1 MFKHYLLVGFRMLVR
16 YKKQTFF
23 IVCGLAVGFVCFA
36 LSALWI
42 HYEMSYDS
50 FHSKSDRIY
59 RLLYGRFD
67 ILPGMLSEYMK
78 ATFPEVENASCVT
91 SGLRFFEEGVDAGSN
106 YIRVDSAFFDMFDVE
121 ILSGQVK
128 ALFDGENSVL
138 LTDDFIERRGVKGA
152 SSVRLFA
159 GSSNEKQYH
168 IRASV
173 KSWGE
178 HTTIPFD
185 FIFPGNQKSW
195 ERQEGHIYLL
205 LREGTD
211 VEAFK
216 KKIKQLDLTEQSYW
230 LGSMQETFE
239 IFDLDKLHYHPLIGD
254 RGKLKFN
261 QIVLFAIASIFV
273 ILSLLFNYL
282 SLFVSR
288 IQLKRRDL
296 ALRVVNGASNK
307 ELFLQLSVEFI
318 LVMLLAILVGM
329 LLIEWLMP
337 HFMAFAQIRETARSI
352 YGELL
357 WYVGA
362 LFCFSWLL
370 SLYPIYFFKKDTL
383 QESLQQSNV
392 RARNLFR
399 RGALFFQ
406 FVVGII
412 FLFCTFVFVKQINFL
427 QRVDLGFDRTRGMGV
442 YQIGYP
448 AYDFKEDF
456 PQIEKIPEVESLT
469 GSYHGLLMPQQFLST
484 SVRAVHDNGELG
496 EEIDMSRAGVTPD
509 YFDFFKIKC
518 LEGEL
523 FDKTDEEKNRDKV
536 VINQSLAKKLGYEHP
551 VGSIVKDWI
560 DKEYTI
566 IGVVN
571 DLYGDS
577 PVEPPTPI
585 LYKITD
591 RYADFSFRYA
601 PGKRGEAEKKVSEIL
616 SSKLGKTFD
625 IKDME
630 ETYRSYTEQDR
641 IFLKLL
647 YLLSFICLLSSFFGI
662 YSMVSLA
669 CEQRRK
675 EIAIRKVNG
684 AGMGSLLSLFLK
696 EYYLLL
702 AVASLVAFPV
712 GYLFIKPWIEHFV
725 LQTPV
730 SWWIFAGIFF
740 CVAVLMTL
748 IIVVRIWRTI
758 HINPASEL
766 KKE

>member
-1 MFKHYLLVGFRMLVR
+1 M
-16 YKKQTFF
+16 
-23 IVCGLAVGFVCFA
+23 
-36 LSALWI
+36 
-42 HYEMSYDS
+42 
-50 FHSKSDRIY
+50 
-59 RLLYGRFD
+59 
-67 ILPGMLSEYMK
+67 
-78 ATFPEVENASCVT
+78 
-91 SGLRFFEEGVDAGSN
+91 
-106 YIRVDSAFFDMFDVE
+106 
-121 ILSGQVK
+121 
-128 ALFDGENSVL
+128 
-138 LTDDFIERRGVKGA
+138 
-152 SSVRLFA
+152 
-159 GSSNEKQYH
+159 
-168 IRASV
+168 
-173 KSWGE
+173 
-178 HTTIPFD
+178 
-185 FIFPGNQKSW
+185 
-195 ERQEGHIYLL
+195 
-205 LREGTD
+205 
-211 VEAFK
+211 
-216 KKIKQLDLTEQSYW
+216 
-230 LGSMQETFE
+230 
-239 IFDLDKLHYHPLIGD
+239 
-254 RGKLKFN
+254 
-261 QIVLFAIASIFV
+261 
-273 ILSLLFNYL
+273 
-282 SLFVSR
+282 
-288 IQLKRRDL
+288 
-296 ALRVVNGASNK
+296 
-307 ELFLQLSVEFI
+307 
-318 LVMLLAILVGM
+318 
-329 LLIEWLMP
+329 
-337 HFMAFAQIRETARSI
+337 
-352 YGELL
+352 
-357 WYVGA
+357 
-362 LFCFSWLL
+362 
-370 SLYPIYFFKKDTL
+370 
-383 QESLQQSNV
+383 
-392 RARNLFR
+392 
-399 RGALFFQ
+399 
-406 FVVGII
+406 
-412 FLFCTFVFVKQINFL
+412 
-427 QRVDLGFDRTRGMGV
+427 
-442 YQIGYP
+442 
-448 AYDFKEDF
+448 
-456 PQIEKIPEVESLT
+456 
-469 GSYHGLLMPQQFLST
+469 
-484 SVRAVHDNGELG
+484 
-496 EEIDMSRAGVTPD
+496 
-509 YFDFFKIKC
+509 
-518 LEGEL
+518 

-591 RYADFSFRYA
+591 RYTDFSFRYA

-616 SSKLGKTFD
+616 SPKLGKTFD
-625 IKDME
+625 ITDME